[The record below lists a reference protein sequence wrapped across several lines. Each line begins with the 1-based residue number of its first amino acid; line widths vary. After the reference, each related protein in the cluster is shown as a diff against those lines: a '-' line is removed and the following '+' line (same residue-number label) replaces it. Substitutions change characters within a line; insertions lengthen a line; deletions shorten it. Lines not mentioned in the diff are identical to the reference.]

1 MRTLGWIAMNGF
13 RESVRDKVLYNLVA
27 FAILLMGTSYLLG
40 QLTAGQDLKIMKDL
54 GLSAMSIFGL
64 FMAVFIGIGLVS
76 KEVERRSIYNL
87 MGKPIRRYEVVL
99 GKYAGLVLTLT
110 VNVAIMTAAL
120 YLVLAYVG
128 WGENESARAA
138 REAPTLDPALLKAVM
153 LILVQLMVV
162 TAIATFFSTFST
174 PILSAALTFGFYVAG
189 YFSTDLR
196 NFDQVVDSKAVQW
209 IARALYYV
217 LPNLAPFDVT
227 AQVVHGLP
235 VSAGYMAATIGY
247 GLVYIAMLLIG
258 GALIF
263 ARRDFK

>member
-1 MRTLGWIAMNGF
+1 MRTLFWIAINGF
-13 RESVRDKVLYNLVA
+13 REAVRDKVMYSLVA
-27 FAILLMGTSYLLG
+27 FAILLILASYVIA
-40 QLTAGQDLKIMKDL
+40 QLTAGQDVKILKDL
-54 GLSAMSIFGL
+54 GLSSIAVFGL
-64 FMAVFIGIGLVS
+64 FMAIFIGIGLVS

-87 MGKPIRRYEVVL
+87 MAKPIRRYEVVL

-120 YLVLAYVG
+120 YLVLGYVG
-128 WGENESARAA
+128 WGENEFARAA
-138 REAPTLDPALLKAVM
+138 REAPALDPALLKAVV

-189 YFSTDLR
+189 YFSADLR
-196 NFDQVVDSKAVQW
+196 NFDQVVDSKIVQW
-209 IARALYYV
+209 AARALYYV

-235 VSAGYMAATIGY
+235 VSAGYVVVTMAY
-247 GLVYIAMLLIG
+247 GLVYIAMLLIA